1 MTNERENE
9 VRDEL
14 VSKTYRELDAVETP
28 EYLNRKVL
36 QMAAAEAGQ
45 STTARISFPA
55 WMKPAAWTA
64 TIGLS
69 LAIVMEFSEI
79 PHAPERLD
87 DAIVDDLGRIEAI
100 NEQIM
105 PASAD
110 VLEQTERPVKAAA
123 LPGQKPERRGL
134 SAASAA
140 TSDHDESVLNR
151 AVIVEHEEKSK
162 DIGQSEPVP
171 ASPQPAA
178 RKLAVDQPAVSSPSL
193 EQVSDERQEE
203 RVRASFAVISDAKKE
218 SDDADACDTAARQA
232 SADWLQCIEKL
243 RETGAVAAAERE
255 FEAFLS
261 AYPAESG
268 GSDPE

>member
-9 VRDEL
+9 DRDEL

-28 EYLNRKVL
+28 ERVNRKVL
-36 QMAAAEAGQ
+36 QMAAAETGQ
-45 STTARISFPA
+45 STTARILFPA
-55 WMKPAAWTA
+55 WMKPAAWAA

-69 LAIVMEFSEI
+69 LAIVLEFSEL
-79 PHAPERLD
+79 PSASERLD
-87 DAIVDDLGRIEAI
+87 DTIVDDLGSFEAI
-100 NEQIM
+100 NEQNM

-110 VLEQTERPVKAAA
+110 LFEQAESPVKATA
-123 LPGQKPERRGL
+123 LPAQKPERRGL

-140 TSDHDESVLNR
+140 TSDRDESALNR
-151 AVIVEHEEKSK
+151 AVIVEQEEKSK
-162 DIGQSEPVP
+162 DIGPSAPVP

-178 RKLAVDQPAVSSPSL
+178 RKLAADQPAVSSPIL
-193 EQVSDERQEE
+193 EQVSDERQEG
-203 RVRASFAVISDAKKE
+203 RARASFAAIADAKKE
-218 SDDADACDTAARQA
+218 SDDGDACDTATRQTP
-232 SADWLQCIEKL
+232 ADWLQCIEQL

-268 GSDPE
+268 IPEPK